1 MANILVTDDD
11 LDVRQILRVMLKR
24 GGHEVTLAPGGLSG
38 LELVTQKNFDLMICD
53 VMMPDMDGYQVT
65 RRVRSN
71 PSTKEQLILILT
83 ARAQPADYQAAMAAG
98 ADAYLS
104 KPVTHDVLNAKVAEL
119 LKAKQLRDQENAPEE
134 VAAPAPAPSAAVT
147 APQPV
152 AQAMPAPAP
161 VAQPAVVAA
170 VPAPAPVAPAPVQVQ
185 RPAPAVNGA
194 KKTARL
200 ISILGLRGGVGT
212 TTVAVNMAS
221 ALTRMRKRTCLV
233 DLSPSVGHV
242 AMQLRQN
249 PDPNWEDLGANP
261 DQRQVGKLM
270 AKHASGLY
278 TLSAPPK
285 AQQRGLQSGAF
296 AKVNEVLGSYFS
308 DIVLD
313 CSPWLD
319 DATIASLRQ
328 SAYVVMVLSPD
339 MGSIVTL
346 RGTLKALNE
355 MGLDHSRFRFVLNNI
370 SPDPMMTRSAVEQRL
385 NMQMH
390 AEVPYDA
397 AQNNALLNGQPL
409 VLSNPQSPLSNAVG
423 RFTAGL

>member
-65 RRVRSN
+65 RRVRAN
-71 PSTKEQLILILT
+71 AGTKDQLILILT

-119 LKAKQLRDQENAPEE
+119 LKAKQLRDQENGVVAEPAPVAVAAPQPVVQAAATIPTPAVQPAPVMAAPTPAP
-134 VAAPAPAPSAAVT
+134 VAAPA
-147 APQPV
+147 
-152 AQAMPAPAP
+152 
-161 VAQPAVVAA
+161 
-170 VPAPAPVAPAPVQVQ
+170 QVQ
-185 RPAPAVNGA
+185 APAPAVNGA

-200 ISILGLRGGVGT
+200 VSILGLRGGVGT

-221 ALTRMRKRTCLV
+221 AMTRMRKRTCLV

-249 PDPNWEDLGANP
+249 PDPNWEELSPQP

-270 AKHASGLY
+270 TKHASGLY
-278 TLSAPPK
+278 TLPAPPK
-285 AQQRGLQSGAF
+285 ALQRGLHVGAF
-296 AKVNEVLGSYFS
+296 DRVNEVLGSYFS

-313 CSPWLD
+313 CASWLD
-319 DATIASLRQ
+319 EATVASLRQ
-328 SAYVVMVLSPD
+328 SAYIVMVLSPD

-346 RGTLKALNE
+346 RGTLRTLNE
-355 MGLDHSRFRFVLNNI
+355 LGLDHNRFRYVLNNVT
-370 SPDPMMTRSAVEQRL
+370 PQPMMTRSAFEQRVNL
-385 NMQMH
+385 QMS
-390 AEVPYDA
+390 AEIPYDN

-409 VLSNPQSPLSNAVG
+409 VLSNPQSPLANAVG
-423 RFTAGL
+423 RFTASL

>member
-65 RRVRSN
+65 RRVRAN
-71 PSTKEQLILILT
+71 ASTKEQLILILT

-119 LKAKQLRDQENAPEE
+119 LKAKQLRDQDNAPEE
-134 VAAPAPAPSAAVT
+134 VPAPVASAAVT

-152 AQAMPAPAP
+152 VQAAPVAQPAPVAVAPAPAP
-161 VAQPAVVAA
+161 VAA
-170 VPAPAPVAPAPVQVQ
+170 APVAAAPAQVQ
-185 RPAPAVNGA
+185 TPAPAVNGA

-200 ISILGLRGGVGT
+200 VSVLGLRGGVGT

-296 AKVNEVLGSYFS
+296 AKVNDVLGSYFS

-319 DATIASLRQ
+319 EATIASLRQ
-328 SAYVVMVLSPD
+328 SAYIVMVLAPD

-346 RGTLKALNE
+346 RGTLTALKE
-355 MGLDHSRFRFVLNNI
+355 LGLDQSRFRFVLNNI